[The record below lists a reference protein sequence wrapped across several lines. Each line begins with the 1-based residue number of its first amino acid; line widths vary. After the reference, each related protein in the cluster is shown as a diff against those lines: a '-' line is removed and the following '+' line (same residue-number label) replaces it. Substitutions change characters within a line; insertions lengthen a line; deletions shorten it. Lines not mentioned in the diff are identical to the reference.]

1 MNNNNN
7 NNNNN
12 NTQKQHLANTAY
24 FFLYHNKIP
33 KYITLPKYNIYNSDD
48 IKIEIGYLKTM
59 NKNSNT
65 QTNTQTNIQ
74 TNTQTNTQTIETIV
88 ESELDYELNNEQ
100 TNNKLDNEQTNN
112 KLDNEQ
118 TNNELNNNQNTH
130 DQNTNN
136 QNTNDQNTNKQNIN
150 DQNTNDQNTNNQ
162 NTNLFK
168 IYRIGYTLEKVDL
181 YNTKE
186 NTRKLSKDDY
196 IDIITISIANERDI
210 INVWKKQYS
219 TNSEIYITVI
229 GEEIIKI
236 HANDLWNQISIII
249 EKYYGKIIE
258 GVIEN
263 VLSVISVP
271 LNIEKKLSNDIIQE
285 N

>member
-112 KLDNEQ
+112 
-118 TNNELNNNQNTH
+118 ELNNNQNTH
-130 DQNTNN
+130 
-136 QNTNDQNTNKQNIN
+136 
-150 DQNTNDQNTNNQ
+150 DQNTNNQ